1 MKVTLIIRSELVASH
16 SLDGYEQPHPH
27 RWKLEI
33 RVSGAPVRGRIIDL
47 PVLEDALK
55 SDLKKLDGCYL
66 NESPLVD
73 EATRAFPTC
82 ETLGAHLAEHW
93 DRIVLSVLRKD
104 NPTLKLVSVQVTLC
118 EMDGREFGAALIE
131 PGEN

>member
-55 SDLKKLDGCYL
+55 ADLKTLDGCYL